1 MNKPLMKC
9 GHIANSISNNKPA
22 CVICS
27 CFEIDTEHN
36 VEELLKNRK
45 ARCGFYGKQTHKSE
59 CSKCGSTCTCERDSS
74 PNLAF
79 FEYRGPGSKYESK
92 CKNCF
97 YFADAH
103 PSQGGTG
110 YYENSKKKM
119 ESLCEHNG
127 KQFEPCVGGLE
138 FDEFYCGCHG
148 WD

>member
-1 MNKPLMKC
+1 MKC

-22 CVICS
+22 CVICD
-27 CFEIDTEHN
+27 CLEIDEEN
-36 VEELLKNRK
+36 SVSELLKNRK
-45 ARCGFYGKQTHKSE
+45 ARCGFYGTNTHKNE
-59 CSKCGSTCTCERDSS
+59 CSKCGTICLHELNSS

-79 FEYRGPGSKYESK
+79 FEYRGPGSKYEQK
-92 CKNCF
+92 CKNCM

-110 YYENSKKKM
+110 NYLNSNKKM
-119 ESLCEHNG
+119 EHLCENNG
-127 KQFEPCVGGLE
+127 KKFEPCVGGLE